1 MGYGDRHMRPP
12 FLLLVSLLAP
22 ADPASAQVTVDLRAL
37 DALPATR
44 PAITRPA
51 PSPAPRARPQ
61 TASTGG
67 ATVHGGAA
75 TPSVQASA
83 VAPAATA
90 AASGSRQATTSA
102 TPPGSDAAAASPGSA
117 QASAGPPPAASLP
130 IGAPPAEPT
139 GAASPTLHADASP
152 TPAAAEAPSGPVAA
166 AVRVMFAPGQG
177 ELGAD
182 GASVIKELVAS
193 APKGDGTTYN
203 VVAYAAATPDDPST
217 ARRLS
222 LSRALA
228 VRNVL
233 MGAGV
238 PSSRIYVR
246 ALGGQTGD
254 GPADRADV
262 SVLGGNAPP
271 PASAKPQ

>member
-1 MGYGDRHMRPP
+1 MRPP

-51 PSPAPRARPQ
+51 PNLAPRTRPQ
-61 TASTGG
+61 TASTSAGTSG
-67 ATVHGGAA
+67 TAAHAAA
-75 TPSVQASA
+75 TP
-83 VAPAATA
+83 
-90 AASGSRQATTSA
+90 
-102 TPPGSDAAAASPGSA
+102 SA
-117 QASAGPPPAASLP
+117 QASAAATGTQTATAAGSNQAPASPATSTAGSAAAAPAATLP
-130 IGAPPAEPT
+130 RGAPPAEPT

-152 TPAAAEAPSGPVAA
+152 TPAAAEAPTGPVAA